1 MSLFYLRIPIYGFYL
16 KYILETKMNNPK
28 VIITKQK
35 AIAQQY
41 SFENEVGLSS
51 YDLALIS
58 INKISKKR
66 KSYIND
72 SSVTTFSL

>member
-1 MSLFYLRIPIYGFYL
+1 M
-16 KYILETKMNNPK
+16 ETPK

-35 AIAQQY
+35 TNSNKY

-58 INKISKKR
+58 INKISKKS
-66 KSYIND
+66 KSDIND
-72 SSVTTFSL
+72 SLKTSFLI

>member
-1 MSLFYLRIPIYGFYL
+1 
-16 KYILETKMNNPK
+16 MNITK

-35 AIAQQY
+35 TISNQY

-58 INKISKKR
+58 INKINKKR
-66 KSYIND
+66 KSFIND
-72 SSVTTFSL
+72 SLKTTFLI

>member
-1 MSLFYLRIPIYGFYL
+1 
-16 KYILETKMNNPK
+16 MNIPK

-35 AIAQQY
+35 KVFNQY

-58 INKISKKR
+58 INKIAMKSKKF
-66 KSYIND
+66 IND
-72 SSVTTFSL
+72 SSKSTFLI